1 MARRTATS
9 YRTTRTKETVST
21 EGPAAEVVVTEK
33 KGGAGIAEALAFATT
48 FLLLAAILLTDYY
61 LGTRYGKGIF
71 FK

>member
-9 YRTTRTKETVST
+9 YRTTRTKETVTT
-21 EGPAAEVVVTEK
+21 EGPAAEVVVAERK
-33 KGGAGIAEALAFATT
+33 GAGFAEALVFATT
-48 FLLLAAILLTDYY
+48 VLLIAAIVLTDYY